1 MLLIESPSAKKREIN
16 NLMRQRFWAD
26 QGPTPI
32 AFFCECDDAGC
43 YRPVWLTV
51 AAYDVV
57 RLDPSW
63 VALAEGHPVGGV
75 GQAA

>member
-16 NLMRQRFWAD
+16 DLMRRRFWAD
-26 QGPTPI
+26 QGTTAI

-43 YRPVWLTV
+43 CRPVWLTLT
-51 AAYDVV
+51 AYDAA
-57 RLDPSW
+57 RIDPRW
-63 VALAEGHPVGGV
+63 VALAEGHPVDTI